1 MYTTR
6 IAHVQEM
13 SFGGINSLTFMP
25 LEICSIKSL
34 DICFFYHQFL
44 QYVESVLKKL
54 LLPWIF
60 KNMYY
65 QSWAPFG
72 ALEYMA
78 MVLGLIVFFLFD
90 KELHSRYMYINKY
103 VVTNPISLSRHADRI
118 RVATYFTKSASF
130 AYLKWNNRNIC
141 ELSFL

>member
-1 MYTTR
+1 MIFLSFQNKKVLSTLLSIFILLCIVYTTR

-60 KNMYY
+60 KNMHC

-72 ALEYMA
+72 ALEYMTI
-78 MVLGLIVFFLFD
+78 VLGLIVFFLFD
-90 KELHSRYMYINKY
+90 KELHS
-103 VVTNPISLSRHADRI
+103 SLFP
-118 RVATYFTKSASF
+118 TLGYN
-130 AYLKWNNRNIC
+130 L
-141 ELSFL
+141 